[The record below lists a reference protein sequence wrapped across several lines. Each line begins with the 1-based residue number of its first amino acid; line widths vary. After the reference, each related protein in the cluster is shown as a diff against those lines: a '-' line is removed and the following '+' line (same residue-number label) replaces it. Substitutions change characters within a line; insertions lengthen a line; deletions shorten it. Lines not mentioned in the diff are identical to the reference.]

1 MPPTQ
6 TASEVRYS
14 GNRVMSDCHTHH
26 HHHHHHHHGAMTGRR
41 MVFSIGLT
49 VAFVLVETAAGFFSH
64 SLALLSDAGHNFA
77 DALALLLAWYAL
89 GAARRPANASRTFG
103 YHRVGILAALA
114 NAITL
119 VVIALLIFWEAFQ
132 RLRAPAL
139 VQSGLMIG
147 VAAAALLMNT
157 IISLWLRGEAKH
169 DLNVRSAYLHMVGD
183 ALSSLGVVAAGVMIA
198 ITGST
203 IADPAV
209 SLMIGAL
216 ILWSSGGILTEA
228 ITVLLEAAPSSLDM
242 AALEEEI
249 QSVSGVLDV
258 HDLHVWSVATGI
270 VACSCH
276 ILVAEQSV
284 RSGQQVLR
292 AVAELLEHRFG
303 ITHTTVQVEV
313 EGCEPND
320 MYCTMRH
327 AHHG

>member
-1 MPPTQ
+1 MPD
-6 TASEVRYS
+6 SHS
-14 GNRVMSDCHTHH
+14 HH
-26 HHHHHHHHGAMTGRR
+26 HHHHHHHHGALTGRR
-41 MVFSIGLT
+41 MAFSVGLT
-49 VAFVLVETAAGFFSH
+49 LAFVVGESVAGLFSH

-132 RLRAPAL
+132 RLRSPAP

-147 VAAAALLMNT
+147 VALAALLMNT
-157 IISLWLRGEAKH
+157 VISLGLRGEAKH

-183 ALSSLGVVAAGVMIA
+183 ALSSLGVVVAGVMIA
-198 ITGST
+198 FTGST

-209 SLMIGAL
+209 SLLIGTL

-242 AALEEEI
+242 EALEQEI
-249 QSVSGVLDV
+249 QTVSGVIDV

-270 VACSCH
+270 IACSCH
-276 ILVAEQSV
+276 ILVAEQSI

-292 AVAELLEHRFG
+292 GVAELLEQRFG

-327 AHHG
+327 AHHH

>member
-1 MPPTQ
+1 M
-6 TASEVRYS
+6 AHSHS
-14 GNRVMSDCHTHH
+14 
-26 HHHHHHHHGAMTGRR
+26 HHHHHHHHGAVTGRR
-41 MVFSIGLT
+41 MAFSVGLT
-49 VAFVLVETAAGFFSH
+49 LAFVLGESAAGLFSH

-119 VVIALLIFWEAFQ
+119 VIIALLIFWEAFA
-132 RLRAPAL
+132 RLRSPAP
-139 VQSGLMIG
+139 VRSGLMIG
-147 VAAAALLMNT
+147 VALVALLMNT
-157 IISLWLRGEAKH
+157 VISLGLRGDAKH
-169 DLNVRSAYLHMVGD
+169 DLNMRSAYLHMVGD
-183 ALSSLGVVAAGVMIA
+183 ALSSLGVVVAGVMIA

-203 IADPAV
+203 LADPAV
-209 SLMIGAL
+209 SLVIGAL

-228 ITVLLEAAPSSLDM
+228 VTVLLEAAPSSLDM
-242 AALEEEI
+242 AALEQEI
-249 QSVSGVLDV
+249 QGLSGVMDV

-270 VACSCH
+270 IACSCH

-292 AVAELLEHRFG
+292 AVSELLEHRFG

-327 AHHG
+327 AHHH

>member
-1 MPPTQ
+1 
-6 TASEVRYS
+6 
-14 GNRVMSDCHTHH
+14 
-26 HHHHHHHHGAMTGRR
+26 
-41 MVFSIGLT
+41 
-49 VAFVLVETAAGFFSH
+49 
-64 SLALLSDAGHNFA
+64 
-77 DALALLLAWYAL
+77 
-89 GAARRPANASRTFG
+89 
-103 YHRVGILAALA
+103 
-114 NAITL
+114 
-119 VVIALLIFWEAFQ
+119 
-132 RLRAPAL
+132 
-139 VQSGLMIG
+139 
-147 VAAAALLMNT
+147 
-157 IISLWLRGEAKH
+157 
-169 DLNVRSAYLHMVGD
+169 MVGD

>member
-1 MPPTQ
+1 
-6 TASEVRYS
+6 
-14 GNRVMSDCHTHH
+14 
-26 HHHHHHHHGAMTGRR
+26 MTGRR
-41 MVFSIGLT
+41 MAFSIGLT

-132 RLRAPAL
+132 RLRAPAP

-147 VAAAALLMNT
+147 VALAALLMNT
-157 IISLWLRGEAKH
+157 VISLWLRGEAKH

>member
-1 MPPTQ
+1 
-6 TASEVRYS
+6 
-14 GNRVMSDCHTHH
+14 
-26 HHHHHHHHGAMTGRR
+26 MTGRR
-41 MVFSIGLT
+41 MAFSIGLT

-114 NAITL
+114 NAVTL

-132 RLRAPAL
+132 RLRAPAP

-147 VAAAALLMNT
+147 VALAALLMNT
-157 IISLWLRGEAKH
+157 VISLWLRGEAKH

>member
-1 MPPTQ
+1 
-6 TASEVRYS
+6 
-14 GNRVMSDCHTHH
+14 MSHSH
-26 HHHHHHHHGAMTGRR
+26 HHHHHHHHGAVTGRR
-41 MVFSIGLT
+41 MVFSVGLT
-49 VAFVLVETAAGFFSH
+49 LAFVLGESAAGLFSH

-77 DALALLLAWYAL
+77 DALALVLAWYAL

-103 YHRVGILAALA
+103 YHRVGILAALV
-114 NAITL
+114 NAVTL
-119 VVIALLIFWEAFQ
+119 VVIAVLIFWEAFQ
-132 RLRAPAL
+132 RLRSPAP

-147 VAAAALLMNT
+147 VALAALLMNT
-157 IISLWLRGEAKH
+157 VISLWLRGEAKH

-183 ALSSLGVVAAGVMIA
+183 ALSSLGVVAAGAMIA
-198 ITGST
+198 ITGNT
-203 IADPAV
+203 TADPAV
-209 SLMIGAL
+209 SLLIGAL

-228 ITVLLEAAPSSLDM
+228 VTVLLEAAPSSLDM
-242 AALEEEI
+242 AAVEQEI
-249 QSVSGVLDV
+249 QSVSGVMDV

-327 AHHG
+327 AHHH

>member
-1 MPPTQ
+1 MVH
-6 TASEVRYS
+6 SHS
-14 GNRVMSDCHTHH
+14 HHH
-26 HHHHHHHHGAMTGRR
+26 HHHHHHHHGAVTGRR
-41 MVFSIGLT
+41 MAFSVGLT
-49 VAFVLVETAAGFFSH
+49 LAFVLGESAAGLFAH

-77 DALALLLAWYAL
+77 DALALVLAWYAL

-119 VVIALLIFWEAFQ
+119 VVIAVLIFWEAFQ
-132 RLRAPAL
+132 RLRSPAP
-139 VQSGLMIG
+139 VHSGLMIG
-147 VAAAALLMNT
+147 VALAALLMNT

-183 ALSSLGVVAAGVMIA
+183 ALSSLGVVAAGAMIA

-203 IADPAV
+203 AADPAV
-209 SLMIGAL
+209 SLLIGAL

-228 ITVLLEAAPSSLDM
+228 VTVLLEAAPSSLDM
-242 AALEEEI
+242 AALEQKI
-249 QSVSGVLDV
+249 QSVSGVMDV

-327 AHHG
+327 AHHN